1 MHART
6 RTTATTL
13 LAAALLVTPVATAP
27 AFAAGPPAPAL
38 AFTSDRDGDAEIYL
52 RSSDGSVRQL
62 THNSA
67 DDYGA
72 VWSPDGRKLAFV
84 STRDGDREVF
94 VMNSDGSGVR
104 QLTRNSTAVN
114 GSPASDQAPAWSP
127 KGHQIVFVSTRDGG
141 EPEVYKMQADG
152 RRQVRLT
159 RTPVHVSNHTPS
171 WAPDGKSIVF
181 SSDRAGYDNY
191 EVFRMRTDGGGV
203 TRLTRT
209 AAGIDDNAPEYSPDG
224 RRIAFSS
231 TRSGGQHDLFTMSA
245 SGADVRR
252 LGGDAAL
259 DDVFPHWTAD
269 GKRLLFSTFAGPEG
283 RPSED
288 VWVIDADGT
297 KRARVVADASA
308 DSAPDPR
315 PRG

>member
-13 LAAALLVTPVATAP
+13 LASALLATPVAIAP
-27 AFAAGPPAPAL
+27 AYAAGPPAPAL
-38 AFTSDRDGDAEIYL
+38 AFTSDRDGDPEIYL

-62 THNSA
+62 THNTA

-104 QLTRNSTAVN
+104 QLTRNSTAAN
-114 GSPASDQAPAWSP
+114 GSPASDQSPAWSP

-159 RTPVHVSNHTPS
+159 RTPVYVSNHTPS

-181 SSDRAGYDNY
+181 SSDRVGYDNY
-191 EVFRMRTDGGGV
+191 EVFRMRTDGGGSHPADAYRGGASTTTPPSTPPTAGASPSPAPAAV
-203 TRLTRT
+203 GSTTCSPCGRT
-209 AAGIDDNAPEYSPDG
+209 APPSAGWVGTLPSTT
-224 RRIAFSS
+224 SS
-231 TRSGGQHDLFTMSA
+231 RTGPRTA
-245 SGADVRR
+245 SGCC
-252 LGGDAAL
+252 
-259 DDVFPHWTAD
+259 
-269 GKRLLFSTFAGPEG
+269 S
-283 RPSED
+283 RPSPGRK
-288 VWVIDADGT
+288 AG
-297 KRARVVADASA
+297 RARMSGSSA
-308 DSAPDPR
+308 RTVRAAA
-315 PRG
+315 G